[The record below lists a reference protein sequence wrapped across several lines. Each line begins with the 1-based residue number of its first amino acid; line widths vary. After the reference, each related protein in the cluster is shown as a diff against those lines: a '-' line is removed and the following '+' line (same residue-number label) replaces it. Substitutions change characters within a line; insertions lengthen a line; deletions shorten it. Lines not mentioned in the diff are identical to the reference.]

1 MEKILINIKELSEL
15 LGISVSTLYTW
26 VSQRKIP
33 YSKIGHSVKFDLTRM
48 EKWIK
53 EHSVEPRKLWM

>member
-1 MEKILINIKELSEL
+1 MNITVLSDL

-33 YSKIGHSVKFDLTRM
+33 YSKIGHSVKFDLTKI

-53 EHSVEPRKLWM
+53 QNSLEPKKLWMQ